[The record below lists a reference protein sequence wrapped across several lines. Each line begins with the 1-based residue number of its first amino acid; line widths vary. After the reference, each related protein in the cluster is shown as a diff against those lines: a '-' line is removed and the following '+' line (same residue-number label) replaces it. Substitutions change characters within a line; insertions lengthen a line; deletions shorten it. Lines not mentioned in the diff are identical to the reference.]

1 MGRLDWLI
9 PGRDHEL
16 ARTKYPDRESATATA
31 RRKDFKPAKSV
42 TDAARTGQKWED
54 DTR

>member
-9 PGRDHEL
+9 PGRDREL
-16 ARTKYPDRESATATA
+16 ARTRYPDRESATAA
-31 RRKDFKPAKSV
+31 AHRKDFKPAQS
-42 TDAARTGQKWED
+42 AAEADRIGQKWED